1 MKPHRAESWMLN
13 KDIAEWLAA
22 FERKVLRR
30 MFGGINGNENWR
42 KQYNKELVQ
51 LFGDLDI
58 LSFVRIRHLNL
69 MAMLT
74 EWIVQVKLV
83 KCLTVILR

>member
-1 MKPHRAESWMLN
+1 MGFNSAFKRLIRPVTPPRAESWTPN
-13 KDIAEWLAA
+13 KDIAEWPAA

-42 KQYNKELVQ
+42 KRNNKELVQ

-58 LSFVRIRHLNL
+58 L
-69 MAMLT
+69 
-74 EWIVQVKLV
+74 
-83 KCLTVILR
+83 